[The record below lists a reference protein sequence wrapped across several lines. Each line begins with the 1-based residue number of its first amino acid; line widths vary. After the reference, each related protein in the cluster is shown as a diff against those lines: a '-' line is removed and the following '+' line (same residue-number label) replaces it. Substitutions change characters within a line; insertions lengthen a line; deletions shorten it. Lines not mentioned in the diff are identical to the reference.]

1 MLLSVRLIRNLKR
14 ERLKGSLKWRIAP
27 YIGVRILAC
36 DPLFLLS
43 LRVVPRGKLSRSL
56 SGFARG
62 YCGSVIYDEG
72 MRKEF
77 LWQETFR
84 NVLLERQLEN
94 G

>member
-1 MLLSVRLIRNLKR
+1 MDNCLLANTYKTMIENVTLIRNPKR
-14 ERLKGSLKWRIAP
+14 KQWKGSLKWRIAP

-36 DPLFLLS
+36 DLLFLLS
-43 LRVVPRGKLSRSL
+43 PHVVPRGELSRSL

-77 LWQETFR
+77 L
-84 NVLLERQLEN
+84 
-94 G
+94 